1 VLCVRGG
8 GRTVVG
14 DKAPGLRFIPAFP
27 IAATVFAPAAGRQ
40 LFKSFSPIPRFQHL
54 IASRF
59 N

>member
-1 VLCVRGG
+1 
-8 GRTVVG
+8 VG
-14 DKAPGLRFIPAFP
+14 DKAPGLRFIPSFP
-27 IAATVFAPAAGRQ
+27 IAATQRATVFAPAAGRR